1 MALIDTHTHLDQDEF
16 AEDRCQVIEEALGAG
31 VSIMLAVG
39 IGADS
44 SLAVTELAAQ
54 NVGIFSAVGIQPN
67 YCAEAKTEDWDRII
81 ALISQPKVV
90 AIGETGLDRHWDF
103 TPFPIQQ
110 DFFDRHLRL
119 SQETGL
125 PFIVHTRE
133 SETDV
138 LAMLR
143 AARKRGPL
151 AGVMHACVGDQEV
164 DAECLELGL
173 YISFAGMVTFKK
185 SEALRAVARTIPDD
199 RILIETDSPY
209 LAPHPLR
216 GSRNEPAYLR
226 HTAECLVEER
236 KTDFDTFCNLTSDN
250 ARRLFRF

>member
-1 MALIDTHTHLDQDEF
+1 
-16 AEDRCQVIEEALGAG
+16 
-31 VSIMLAVG
+31 
-39 IGADS
+39 
-44 SLAVTELAAQ
+44 
-54 NVGIFSAVGIQPN
+54 
-67 YCAEAKTEDWDRII
+67 
-81 ALISQPKVV
+81 
-90 AIGETGLDRHWDF
+90 
-103 TPFPIQQ
+103 
-110 DFFDRHLRL
+110 
-119 SQETGL
+119 
-125 PFIVHTRE
+125 
-133 SETDV
+133 
-138 LAMLR
+138 
-143 AARKRGPL
+143 
-151 AGVMHACVGDQEV
+151 MHSFVGDQEV
-164 DAECLELGL
+164 AAECLELGL